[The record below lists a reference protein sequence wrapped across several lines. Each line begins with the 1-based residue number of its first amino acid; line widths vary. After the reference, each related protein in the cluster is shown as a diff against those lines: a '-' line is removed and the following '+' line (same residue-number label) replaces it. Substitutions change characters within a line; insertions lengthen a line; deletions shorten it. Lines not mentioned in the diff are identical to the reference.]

1 MKKKKI
7 AAFVL
12 AFAVSLT
19 ASPIKTEKSA
29 VAYVPASAGGKTIGI
44 KLYLDGLLCVGTS
57 EICGA
62 CPARQ
67 CGIKKGDRI
76 THLNSTLIE
85 DAEMFS
91 ELIQKNGEN
100 EVNLTVISGGKSEER
115 KLKPVY
121 YADAGEYKTGMWV
134 RDSIAGIGTV
144 TFMLEDGSFAAL
156 GHGISDADA
165 GEIVKMKSGDVTGSE
180 IQSVMRGEAGAPGEL
195 RGAFTNEC
203 EGEIYSNEPSGIYG
217 KFIKSNINFETV
229 EIADE
234 SEVRAGE
241 AYILANIDGT
251 KTEKFSVEI
260 ERILRL
266 GNSDGKCMVI
276 RVTDENL
283 INRTGGIVQGTS
295 GSPIFQDG
303 KLVGAVT
310 HVFLD
315 NPREGYGIFASRMMD
330 TLQSLINCE

>member
-1 MKKKKI
+1 MKRKKI
-7 AAFVL
+7 ICFVL
-12 AFAVSLT
+12 TLFLYFAAT
-19 ASPIKTEKSA
+19 TIKTERSA
-29 VAYVPASAGGKTIGI
+29 VAYVPVSAGGKTVGI

-57 EICGA
+57 EISGA
-62 CPARQ
+62 CPARR

-76 THLNSTLIE
+76 THINGALIE

-91 ELIQKNGEN
+91 ELIQQNGEN
-100 EVNLTVISGGKSEER
+100 EVVLTVISGNETAEKR
-115 KLKPVY
+115 LKPVY

-165 GEIVKMKSGDVTGSE
+165 GEIVRMKSGDITGSE
-180 IQSVMRGEAGAPGEL
+180 IESVVRGEAGAPGEL
-195 RGAFTNEC
+195 RGSFTDSC
-203 EGEIYSNEPSGIYG
+203 SGEVFANEPSGIYG
-217 KFIKSNINFETV
+217 RLQKSNLGFETA

-234 SEVRAGE
+234 GEVHTGE

-260 ERILRL
+260 SRILRF